1 MKFLVVVL
9 LLLATAV
16 PCQARKVSVGIP
28 VVDVTQSALYVAR
41 DRGYFHKEGLEVD
54 FVLMRGGMA
63 NQALITGN
71 VDFTTV
77 PTAALQAGLQGA
89 PVKVL
94 LSTFHK
100 PMFWLYARP
109 AIRTAKDLSGKKV
122 AVSSLGAA
130 GDSALR
136 EWLKNNGMDENR
148 EVAILAI
155 GTTATRLGSLATGVV
170 DAAMMTFPHNITAA
184 EQGFRE
190 LISFIASD
198 IIQLQGAIVTHDGL
212 LKSDPSM
219 VEKFLRA
226 TIRGLIYYS
235 TNRSGA
241 VSILARNARSS
252 EDLAG
257 KVYDLVKPALTPEGI
272 LNDDLQRRVMSPL
285 LERVGRKDVSIGQIF
300 RFRVGAEDQCGVE
313 GRGDEAVGLD
323 VSIGAPVMPA
333 QAGIHLC
340 SMNFSARLRIL
351 DSGVRRNDGRGSTG
365 RCSVCSRRF
374 RFIGRST
381 HE

>member
-1 MKFLVVVL
+1 MRRIL
-9 LLLATAV
+9 LLCGLIWLGAA
-16 PCQARKVSVGIP
+16 PAAARKVTIGIP
-28 VVDVTQSALYVAR
+28 VVDVSQSALYVAR
-41 DRGYFHKEGLEVD
+41 DRGYYQKEGLEVEMI
-54 FVLMRGGMA
+54 LMRGGVA

-100 PMFWLYARP
+100 PMFWLYSRP
-109 AIRTAKDLSGKKV
+109 AIRSAKDLVGKKV

-136 EWLKNNGMDENR
+136 EWLKKSGLDENR
-148 EVAILAI
+148 DAAILAI
-155 GTTATRLGSLATGVV
+155 GTTATRLSSLATGVV

-190 LISFIASD
+190 LMSFIASD
-198 IIQLQGAIVTHDGL
+198 IIQLQGAIVTRDAL
-212 LKSDPSM
+212 MQSDAAT

-226 TIRGLIYYS
+226 TIRGLAYYTS
-235 TNRSGA
+235 NRAGA
-241 VSILARNARSS
+241 IPILARNARST

-272 LNDDLQRRVMSPL
+272 LNDDLQKRVMAPL
-285 LERVGRKDVSIGQIF
+285 LERIGRKDVASA
-300 RFRVGAEDQCGVE
+300 RFFDFALARKINAEL
-313 GRGDEAVGLD
+313 RAEAVK
-323 VSIGAPVMPA
+323 
-333 QAGIHLC
+333 
-340 SMNFSARLRIL
+340 F
-351 DSGVRRNDGRGSTG
+351 
-365 RCSVCSRRF
+365 
-374 RFIGRST
+374 
-381 HE
+381 

>member
-1 MKFLVVVL
+1 MKILVVVL
-9 LLLATAV
+9 LLIATAV
-16 PCQARKVSVGIP
+16 PSQARKVSVGIP
-28 VVDVTQSALYVAR
+28 VVDVSQSVLYVAR

-54 FVLMRGGMA
+54 LVLMRGGVA

-100 PMFWLYARP
+100 PMFWLYSRQ
-109 AIRTAKDLSGKKV
+109 AIRTPKDLSGKKV

-136 EWLKNNGMDENR
+136 EWLKKNGMDENR

-155 GTTATRLGSLATGVV
+155 GTTATRLGSLAAGVV
-170 DAAMMTFPHNITAA
+170 DAAMMTFPHNITAG

-190 LISFIASD
+190 LMSFIGSD

-212 LKSDPSM
+212 LKSDPSL

-226 TIRGLIYYS
+226 TMRGLIYYS

-241 VSILARNARSS
+241 VSILARNAKSS

-257 KVYDLVKPALTPEGI
+257 KVYDLVRPALTPDGI
-272 LNDDLQRRVMSPL
+272 LSDDLQKRVMSPL
-285 LERVGRKDVSIGQIF
+285 LERIGRKDISIG
-300 RFRVGAEDQCGVE
+300 RFFDFALARKISAELKAE
-313 GRGDEAVGLD
+313 E
-323 VSIGAPVMPA
+323 SKP
-333 QAGIHLC
+333 
-340 SMNFSARLRIL
+340 
-351 DSGVRRNDGRGSTG
+351 
-365 RCSVCSRRF
+365 
-374 RFIGRST
+374 
-381 HE
+381 